1 MSNNDNITLS
11 PVYGGRKKRNGE
23 SGQLQRLNPQKQIG
37 RTFTG
42 ENSLFSPLVIG
53 VCLLLWL
60 SARGENRLFS
70 PVKVRPICF
79 CGTKRRS
86 CPQSGQLTKYKSF
99 ACGERRLQSKKKSR
113 LAAGDAPEQV
123 ASLSVFGD
131 YQKLLV
137 IFYT

>member
-1 MSNNDNITLS
+1 M
-11 PVYGGRKKRNGE
+11 
-23 SGQLQRLNPQKQIG
+23 
-37 RTFTG
+37 
-42 ENSLFSPLVIG
+42 LFSPG
-53 VCLLLWL
+53 R
-60 SARGENRLFS
+60 SPADLFLRN
-70 PVKVRPICF
+70 KKREAVRKADSLQI
-79 CGTKRRS
+79 
-86 CPQSGQLTKYKSF
+86 KSF